1 MARQKRLKMLAKEF
15 SDCQKALAAIGNET
29 RQSIILALIEGESV
43 CEKGIRVG
51 EITKKTNLSR
61 PAVSHHL
68 KVLKEANVIGV
79 SREGT
84 MNYYYLDITKSD
96 IFNLIGLF
104 KNIESYITDFQEDY
118 PVMEEEK
125 TNV

>member
-1 MARQKRLKMLAKEF
+1 MERQKRLEMLAQNF
-15 SDCQKALAAIGNET
+15 SDCEKALAAIGNET
-29 RQSIILALIEGESV
+29 RQSIILALIEGESA

-68 KVLKEANVIGV
+68 KVLKEANLIGV

-84 MNYYYLDITKSD
+84 MNFYYLDILKSD
-96 IFNLIGLF
+96 IFNLISLF
-104 KNIESYITDFQEDY
+104 KNIESYITDFQENCQ
-118 PVMEEEK
+118 VEEES
-125 TNV
+125 

>member
-1 MARQKRLKMLAKEF
+1 MDRQKRLEMLAQNF
-15 SDCQKALAAIGNET
+15 SDCEKPLAAIGNET
-29 RQSIILALIEGESV
+29 RQSIILALIEGESA

-68 KVLKEANVIGV
+68 KVLKEANLIGV

-84 MNYYYLDITKSD
+84 MNYYYLDILKSD
-96 IFNLIGLF
+96 IFNLINLF
-104 KNIESYITDFQEDY
+104 KNIESYITDFQDDC
-118 PVMEEEK
+118 PVEEE
-125 TNV
+125 N

>member
-1 MARQKRLKMLAKEF
+1 MLAKEF
-15 SDCQKALAAIGNET
+15 SDSQKALAAIGNET
-29 RQSIILALIEGESV
+29 RQSIILALVEGESD

-68 KVLKEANVIGV
+68 KVLKEANLIGV
-79 SREGT
+79 TREGT

-96 IFNLIGLF
+96 IFNLIKLF
-104 KNIESYITDFQEDY
+104 KNIEAYIIDFQEDC
-118 PVMEEEK
+118 PVME
-125 TNV
+125 

>member
-1 MARQKRLKMLAKEF
+1 MDRQQRLKKLANEF
-15 SDCQKALAAIGNET
+15 SDCQKALTAIGNET
-29 RQSIILALIEGESV
+29 RQSIIIALIEGEGD

-68 KVLKEANVIGV
+68 KVLKDANLIGV

-84 MNYYYLDITKSD
+84 MNYYYLDVLKSD
-96 IFNLIGLF
+96 IFKLIKLF
-104 KNIESYITDFQEDY
+104 INIESFITEYQDE
-118 PVMEEEK
+118 
-125 TNV
+125 

>member
-1 MARQKRLKMLAKEF
+1 MERQKRLKMLAKEF

-29 RQSIILALIEGESV
+29 RQSIILALIEGESI

-68 KVLKEANVIGV
+68 KVLKEANLIGV

-96 IFNLIGLF
+96 IFSLIGLF
-104 KNIESYITDFQEDY
+104 KNIESYIIDFQEDC
-118 PVMEEEK
+118 PVIEED
-125 TNV
+125 